1 MSTDITEK
9 EAALVSAAIAAYLAK
24 PGLPRAGPSEEAP
37 TTRPMAD
44 LGLLLS
50 RVAELEKK
58 IDKLDG
64 NMRDLRRR
72 MWRSEQYKEVK

>member
-9 EAALVSAAIAAYLAK
+9 EVALVSAAIAAYLAK

-37 TTRPMAD
+37 ITQPTAD
-44 LGLLLS
+44 LRLLLS
-50 RVAELEKK
+50 RVAELEKR

-72 MWRSEQYKEVK
+72 MWRSERYRE

>member
-9 EAALVSAAIAAYLAK
+9 EVALVSAAIAAYLAK

-37 TTRPMAD
+37 ITQPITD

-58 IDKLDG
+58 IDKLDR

-72 MWRSEQYKEVK
+72 MWRSERYKEVK